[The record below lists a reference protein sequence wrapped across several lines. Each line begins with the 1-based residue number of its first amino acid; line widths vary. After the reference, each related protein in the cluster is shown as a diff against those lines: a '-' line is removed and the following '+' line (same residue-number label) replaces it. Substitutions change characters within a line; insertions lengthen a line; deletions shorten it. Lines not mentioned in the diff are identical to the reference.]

1 MTIGRE
7 DPSSASEGSEPPM
20 RLLMLGPPG
29 SGKGTQGERIAARY
43 GVPHLSSGELLR
55 AHVRAGTKLGIA
67 AQDEMRRG
75 DLIPDR
81 LVIRMITDEV
91 LGPNGTGGFVLD
103 GFPRTVPQATAA
115 YDLARQRGI
124 TLHAV
129 ILLEIPYDELI
140 ARLVSRGE
148 EDGRTDDNAETIRH
162 RIDVY
167 QERTLPLVDYYQ
179 GRDILMRVDATGT
192 IDEVT
197 AGIDAALE
205 RLPPPAGIS
214 R

>member
-1 MTIGRE
+1 MTVGRGGQ
-7 DPSSASEGSEPPM
+7 SSAWKGAGPPM

-29 SGKGTQGERIAARY
+29 SGKGTRSERLAARY

-55 AHVRAGTKLGIA
+55 APVRAGTRLGVA
-67 AQDEMRRG
+67 AQAAMSRG
-75 DLIPDR
+75 DLIPDD
-81 LVIRMITDEV
+81 LVIRMIADEV
-91 LGPNGTGGFVLD
+91 LGHNGTGGFVLD

-140 ARLVSRGE
+140 NRLVTRGE
-148 EDGRTDDNAETIRH
+148 AAGRADDDIETIRH
-162 RIDVY
+162 RIEVY
-167 QERTLPLVDYYQ
+167 RDRTLPLVDYYQ
-179 GRDILMRVDATGT
+179 GRDILLRVDATGT

-197 AGIDAALE
+197 AGINSALDQSFG
-205 RLPPPAGIS
+205 AGC
-214 R
+214 

>member
-1 MTIGRE
+1 
-7 DPSSASEGSEPPM
+7 
-20 RLLMLGPPG
+20 MLGPPG
-29 SGKGTQGERIAARY
+29 SGKGTQGERLADRY

-55 AHVRAGTKLGIA
+55 AHVRAGTELGRVV
-67 AQDEMRRG
+67 QDAMSRG
-75 DLIPDR
+75 DLIPDD
-81 LVIRMITDEV
+81 LVIRMIADEV
-91 LGPNGTGGFVLD
+91 LSPDGTGGFVLD

-129 ILLEIPYDELI
+129 VLLEIPYDELI
-140 ARLVSRGE
+140 KRLVNRGE
-148 EDGRTDDNAETIRH
+148 EDGRTDDNVDTIRH

-179 GRDILMRVDATGT
+179 GRDILLRVDASGT

-197 AGIDAALE
+197 AGINAALE
-205 RLPPPAGIS
+205 LIPPEAGIS